1 MKDDIVTI
9 NLHGSLRQARD
20 KLVRLINE
28 DCDKMDRSG
37 ENWKMQTTDF
47 IARLQADY
55 LEKKVRRLRLA
66 VIALVSLEIGE
77 LISRAIY

>member
-9 NLHGSLRQARD
+9 NLHESLVQTRD
-20 KLVRLINE
+20 ELIRLINE

-47 IARLQADY
+47 IARLEVDR

-77 LISRAIY
+77 IISRAVS